1 MKQIHLAAAC
11 TLGLTLVACNS
22 GTPSATPAEAQAAS
36 HSQMS
41 GPVVRVAAVSS
52 SAQPTWVTVRDTR
65 EQAFSI
71 QVPQGWKT
79 FGGIFRYSAI
89 DVRLEVD
96 ATSPDGMTNLR
107 AGDAMVPP
115 YQVPGPFKRPGPG
128 IAAYASGQVF
138 ATKYGQARF
147 SSICSDL
154 KLTKSDT
161 VPPKYNSPGGGLIR
175 TTGGEAF
182 FSCTK
187 NGTAM
192 TAYVYSET
200 TLVGNGAPPSTWSVA
215 ALGSLIAPAA
225 QAAAVG
231 TMLAHMGQTLTMN
244 PQWTQMQQGLNN
256 RAIQQLNANTAATI
270 QATQAE
276 NAREQGIM
284 AASDQQEENF
294 DDVIN
299 GVAYTQNTSTGQ
311 LQTVPLGTGGT
322 QWIDGGNNVVNSA
335 LSPGAGFSQLQT
347 ISR

>member
-1 MKQIHLAAAC
+1 MNRIQFAAAC
-11 TLGLTLVACNS
+11 ALSLTLAACNS
-22 GTPSATPAEAQAAS
+22 GAPSASPVEAQGPS

-41 GPVVRVAAVSS
+41 GPVVRAAAVSTTT
-52 SAQPTWVTVRDTR
+52 QPTWTTERDTR

-79 FGGIFRYSAI
+79 FGGVFRYSAV

-96 ATSPDGMTNLR
+96 ATSPDGATNLR
-107 AGDAMVPP
+107 VGDAMVPP
-115 YQVPGPFKRPGPG
+115 YQVPGPFKKPGPG
-128 IAAYASGQVF
+128 VAPYASGQQF

-147 SSICSDL
+147 SAMCTGL
-154 KLTKSDT
+154 KLTKSDA

-175 TTGGEAF
+175 TTAGEAYF
-182 FSCTK
+182 TCTK
-187 NGTAM
+187 NGVAM

-200 TLVGNGAPPSTWSVA
+200 TLVGNGAPPSNWSVA
-215 ALGSLIAPAA
+215 ALGSLMAPTTDTTNA
-225 QAAAVG
+225 G
-231 TMLAHMGQTLTMN
+231 NMLAHMGQTLAMN
-244 PQWTQMQQGLNN
+244 PQWTQMQQALNN

-284 AASDQQEENF
+284 AASDQQEQNF

-299 GVAYTQNTSTGQ
+299 GVAYTRNTSTGQ
-311 LQTVPLGTGGT
+311 LQTVPLGTGGP

-335 LSPGAGFSQLQT
+335 LSPGASFSQLQT